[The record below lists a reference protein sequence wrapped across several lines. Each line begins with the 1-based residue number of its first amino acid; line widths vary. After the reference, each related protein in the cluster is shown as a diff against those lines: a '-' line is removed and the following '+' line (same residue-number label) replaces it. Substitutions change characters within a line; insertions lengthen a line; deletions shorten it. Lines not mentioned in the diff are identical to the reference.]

1 MRLEWPAGDR
11 FGPSLRAGLRKP
23 GGPDLHAEAN

>member
-23 GGPDLHAEAN
+23 GGPDLPRQT